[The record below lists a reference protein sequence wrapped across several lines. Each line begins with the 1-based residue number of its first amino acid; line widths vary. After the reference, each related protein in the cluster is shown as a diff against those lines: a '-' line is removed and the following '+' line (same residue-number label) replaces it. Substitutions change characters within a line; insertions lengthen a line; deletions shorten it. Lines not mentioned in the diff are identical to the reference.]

1 MPEDQDNLPQSQIQG
16 FVRHENFES
25 WYANNTQ
32 FHPSEYDLK
41 LIFGEIDWPPN
52 GIPVVQQHTAISM
65 SWVQAKLTL
74 YYLAVQVRVYEIL
87 HGTIKVPS
95 NVMPSETEPPT
106 DDNPLA
112 KQAYEFIKQKRE
124 ELMK

>member
-1 MPEDQDNLPQSQIQG
+1 MPEDHDSLPQSQVQG

-25 WYANNTQ
+25 WYANNIQ

-41 LIFGEIDWPPN
+41 LIFGEIDWPPT
-52 GIPVVQQHTAISM
+52 GVPVVQQHTAISM

-74 YYLAVQVRVYEIL
+74 YFLAAQVGVYEIL
-87 HGTIKVPS
+87 HGAIKVPPT
-95 NVMPSETEPPT
+95 VMPSEAEPPT